1 MSSINFGELLDAVQH
16 HNVVVGIANLDI
28 LIICQCLE
36 CYFFMLFH
44 GAKIMIISCFLC
56 FICNKLCLFWNLYVE
71 LIRNEVKMNMKNG
84 CFWINFATKIKHAV
98 MKKGIMMLLSVLILG
113 SCGQK
118 QGQDV
123 KAPTRVKTH
132 VVSPGMVDNAQ
143 TYVGMVEECEATAV
157 SFTSMGVV
165 KRMLVNEGQAVSK
178 GQLIA
183 EMDDTQARNL
193 LSGAEAQ
200 MAQANDAL
208 ERYKMLHDNGSL
220 PEVQW
225 VEIQSK
231 VAQAKSQLEVAK
243 KNLKD
248 CRLTAPVSGIVGKK
262 LIGTGETAL
271 PSQAVVS
278 ILDISTVKV
287 KVAIPEAEIGGIN
300 ANTPTS
306 ISVEAINGSYQ
317 GGKIE
322 KGVQADALTH
332 TYDIRINVANGN
344 RKLLPGMVA
353 SVRFV
358 SDGSQAVGGKM
369 IPVTAVQKKSDGT
382 LFVWTVDKDST
393 AHRTTVTIGQTQGNY
408 ISIIDGLSIGDRIAT
423 EGYQKLSENTK
434 VVF

>member
-1 MSSINFGELLDAVQH
+1 
-16 HNVVVGIANLDI
+16 
-28 LIICQCLE
+28 
-36 CYFFMLFH
+36 
-44 GAKIMIISCFLC
+44 
-56 FICNKLCLFWNLYVE
+56 
-71 LIRNEVKMNMKNG
+71 
-84 CFWINFATKIKHAV
+84 
-98 MKKGIMMLLSVLILG
+98 MKKYMTMLLAAILLS
-113 SCGQK
+113 SCTDKKEQNA
-118 QGQDV
+118 
-123 KAPTRVKTH
+123 KAPTRVKTQ

-143 TYVGMVEECEATAV
+143 TYVGIVEEREATAV
-157 SFTSMGVV
+157 SFTGMGVI
-165 KRMLVNEGQAVSK
+165 KRMLVNEGQAVGR

-200 MAQANDAL
+200 MTQANDAL
-208 ERYKMLHDNGSL
+208 ARYKMLHDNGSL

-231 VAQAKSQLEVAK
+231 VVQAKSLLEVAK
-243 KNLKD
+243 KNLAD
-248 CRLTAPVSGIVGKK
+248 CRLTAPVGGIIGKK

-287 KVAIPEAEIGGIN
+287 KVAVPEAEVGGIN

-306 ISVEAINGSYQ
+306 MMVEAINGSYQ
-317 GGKIE
+317 GGLIE

-332 TYDIRINVANGN
+332 TYDIRINVANGD

-353 SVRFV
+353 NVRFV
-358 SDGSQAVGGKM
+358 SDGSQAIGSKM
-369 IPVTAVQKKSDGT
+369 IPVTAVQKKSDGS
-382 LFVWTVDKDST
+382 LFVWTVGKDST
-393 AHRTTVTIGQTQGNY
+393 AHRTIVTIGQTQGNY
-408 ISIIDGLSIGDRIAT
+408 ISVIDGLNIGDRITT